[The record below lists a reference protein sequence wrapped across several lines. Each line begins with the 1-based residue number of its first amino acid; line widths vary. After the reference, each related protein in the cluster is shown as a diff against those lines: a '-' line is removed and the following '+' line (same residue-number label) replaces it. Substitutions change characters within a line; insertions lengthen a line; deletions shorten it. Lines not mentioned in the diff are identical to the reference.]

1 MSTSNTNKPASIRH
15 QKILFCVLDWG
26 IGHATRSAVLIKQLI
41 DQDNQIS
48 LATNGNALLL
58 LQKDFPHL
66 PIINLPGYNIHYASK
81 PFFALSMLLQLPKL
95 MRAIRAEKKIIDGLE
110 DQYDLVISD
119 HRYGCYSHK
128 TPSIFLSHQL
138 NIQTPFAW
146 LTYWTNKLHHRF
158 LAKFSELWIP
168 DDERHLS
175 GVLSA
180 LSWSTPIE
188 KIGILSNFTPMP
200 DSIKSIDTLII
211 LSGPEPAR
219 TQFEQ
224 AILAYYRPA
233 NKKKIVLVGGKPTGH
248 KTVNNESIEYIP
260 YCSAEALNAL
270 VAKSSK
276 IICRSGYST
285 IMDLFQADYHEQ
297 IMLIPTPGQTEQEYL
312 AEYLA
317 STYAH
322 ISAQSQAS
330 FLKSMK

>member
-1 MSTSNTNKPASIRH
+1 MSISNTNKPASIRN

-41 DQDNQIS
+41 GQDNQIT

-58 LQKDFPHL
+58 LQKEFPHL

-81 PFFALSMLLQLPKL
+81 PFFALSMLLQIPKL
-95 MRAIRAEKKIIDGLE
+95 MRAIRAEKKIIDGLD
-110 DQYDLVISD
+110 DQYDLIISD
-119 HRYGCYSHK
+119 NRYGCYSSRI
-128 TPSIFLSHQL
+128 PSVFLSHQL
-138 NIQTPFAW
+138 NIQTPFLW
-146 LTYWTNKLHHRF
+146 LTRWANKLHHHF
-158 LAKFSELWIP
+158 LAKYSELWIP
-168 DDERHLS
+168 DDNRHLS
-175 GVLSA
+175 GALSE
-180 LSWSTPIE
+180 LSWSKPI
-188 KIGILSNFTPMP
+188 KRIGILSCFTPFP
-200 DSIKSIDTLII
+200 DTIKNIDTLII

-219 TQFEQ
+219 TEFEK

-248 KTVNNESIEYIP
+248 KTFNNNAIEYIP
-260 YCSAEALNAL
+260 YCSVEALNAL
-270 VAKSSK
+270 VAASYQV
-276 IICRSGYST
+276 ICRSGYST
-285 IMDLFQADYHEQ
+285 IMDLFQADYHGQ